1 MVSVLAVPSADVP
14 PGHADLLER
23 PLFAHVA
30 MIAGDGS
37 PRSYPMWFL
46 WEDGVLSF
54 TNTRLRPQ
62 TRILGRTPTVA
73 LSIVDPD
80 LPYRYLG
87 LVATVESITPDPEG
101 NLFDRLAA
109 RYDLDVRLDD
119 PSDRVVIQ
127 ARPTAFWS
135 Q

>member
-1 MVSVLAVPSADVP
+1 VPLSELP
-14 PGHADLLER
+14 LGYGDLLER

-30 MIAGDGS
+30 LVAADGS

-46 WEDGVLSF
+46 WEDGVLSL
-54 TNTRLRPQ
+54 TNTVHRPQ
-62 TRILGRTPTVA
+62 TRILRRTPQLA

-80 LPYRYLG
+80 HPYRYLG
-87 LVATVESITPDPEG
+87 LAAIVESITPDPEG
-101 NLFDRLAA
+101 TLFDRLAA
-109 RYDLDVRLDD
+109 RYCLAVRLDD
-119 PSDRVVIQ
+119 PSDRVVIS

>member
-1 MVSVLAVPSADVP
+1 VPLPELP
-14 PGHADLLER
+14 PGYGDLLER

-30 MIAGDGS
+30 LVAADGS

-46 WEDGVLSF
+46 WEDGVLSL
-54 TNTRLRPQ
+54 TNTIHRPQ
-62 TRILGRTPTVA
+62 TRILRRTPQLA

-80 LPYRYLG
+80 HPYRYLG
-87 LVATVESITPDPEG
+87 LAATVEAITRDPG
-101 NLFDRLAA
+101 GTLFDLLAA
-109 RYDLDVRLDD
+109 RYGLAVRLDD
-119 PSDRVVIQ
+119 PSDRVVIS